1 MSNMFKSVLASGG
14 SGNDIPLAVICDS
27 AFAGTTITCSDGT
40 TTLTNT
46 CPSTSP
52 YEITFRLPNAGTWT
66 VSGVV
71 FGVTVSE
78 SILIQNPE
86 VELKAVESV
95 AIDVYSASNDTIS
108 YTGIDGQTH
117 TITTNSNGYASTNIL
132 VVKTNGS
139 SLTFNS
145 SVAKDTSDITSDYS
159 KTVLVTTNTTSIY
172 IMPDG
177 AIYWYGFYKE
187 LMTSVAALASGSS
200 SIRRAPTITNNTNNV
215 VAALQLPSNASYGG
229 SYLTSTSIDVTNYNS
244 LKVYTASANGRGGTY
259 GSQGYSSG
267 MSAVVTNS
275 NANNYTKLN
284 QSTILEDTGT
294 GSKSVSEKVTSVD
307 LTSISNA
314 VYLGISMYGFAV
326 STGTHNAIWLE

>member
-14 SGNDIPLAVICDS
+14 SGNDITLVVTCDS

-52 YEITFRLPNAGTWT
+52 YEITFRLPNAGAWT

-71 FGVTVSE
+71 LGVTVSE
-78 SILIQNPE
+78 SIVIQNLE

-95 AIDVYSASNDTIS
+95 TIDVYSASNDTIS
-108 YTGIDGQTH
+108 YTGIDSQTH
-117 TITTNSNGYASTNIL
+117 TITTDSNGYASTNIL
-132 VVKTNGS
+132 VDKINGS
-139 SLTFNS
+139 SLTFIS

-159 KTVLVTTNTTSIY
+159 KTILVTTNTTSIY

-187 LMTSVAALASGSS
+187 SMISVAAMVSGSTS
-200 SIRRAPTITNNTNNV
+200 TRRAPTITNNTNNV
-215 VAALQLPSNASYGG
+215 VVALQLSSDATYGG
-229 SYLTSTSIDVTNYNS
+229 SYLTNTSIDVTNYNS
-244 LKVYTASANGRGGTY
+244 LKVYTASANGKGGTS
-259 GSQGYSSG
+259 GGSSG
-267 MSAVVTNS
+267 IYAVVTNS
-275 NANNYTKLN
+275 NANNYTRLG
-284 QSTILEDTGT
+284 QSMILADTGE
-294 GSKSVSEKVTSVD
+294 GSKSVSEKVTSLD

-314 VYLGISMYGFAV
+314 VYLGIAMYGFAV